1 MEKKQFIEKVGKIAA
16 ISMEKTGILAS
27 MTIAQAILE
36 SGWGASGL
44 TTKGNALFGIKAG
57 ANWKGRV
64 YNAKTKECY
73 DGKNF
78 VDITASFRAYN
89 SWEESI
95 EDHAKLLTSLNRYKA
110 LIGEKDYKKSCREIQ
125 KAGYATD
132 PGYANKLIGIIETY
146 KLYDFDNKKGGFD
159 NKNKAN
165 DNKNSTIGG
174 GKMKASVLI
183 AKLEEIV
190 SKYKTKYA
198 WGCFG
203 CPLTQAMVDSKA
215 RQYPDWYNAA
225 KKREL
230 IEAGK
235 QGAWG
240 FDCVNVIK
248 GILWGWHGD
257 RSKSWGGAEY
267 NSGGVPDINADQMIN
282 RCSGVSSDFSNIVP
296 GEAVWLPG
304 HIGVY
309 IGNGVVIES
318 TPIWKNGVQKTALG
332 NIGSVAGLPNR
343 KWAKHGKMPYVV
355 YDLEEGRK
363 KPNAPA
369 PKPNSKKSVTEL
381 AKEVLDGKWGNGSD
395 RENRLRSAGYNY
407 DAVQTEVNRLLTG
420 KGLNPQRKSI
430 TEIAREVI
438 TGEWGNGNERKT
450 KLQAA
455 GYNYNEVQAAVN
467 KLLRG

>member
-95 EDHAKLLTSLNRYKA
+95 EDHAKFLTSLNRYKA

-190 SKYKTKYA
+190 SK
-198 WGCFG
+198 
-203 CPLTQAMVDSKA
+203 
-215 RQYPDWYNAA
+215 
-225 KKREL
+225 
-230 IEAGK
+230 
-235 QGAWG
+235 
-240 FDCVNVIK
+240 
-248 GILWGWHGD
+248 
-257 RSKSWGGAEY
+257 
-267 NSGGVPDINADQMIN
+267 
-282 RCSGVSSDFSNIVP
+282 
-296 GEAVWLPG
+296 
-304 HIGVY
+304 
-309 IGNGVVIES
+309 
-318 TPIWKNGVQKTALG
+318 
-332 NIGSVAGLPNR
+332 
-343 KWAKHGKMPYVV
+343 
-355 YDLEEGRK
+355 
-363 KPNAPA
+363 
-369 PKPNSKKSVTEL
+369 
-381 AKEVLDGKWGNGSD
+381 
-395 RENRLRSAGYNY
+395 
-407 DAVQTEVNRLLTG
+407 
-420 KGLNPQRKSI
+420 
-430 TEIAREVI
+430 
-438 TGEWGNGNERKT
+438 
-450 KLQAA
+450 
-455 GYNYNEVQAAVN
+455 
-467 KLLRG
+467 